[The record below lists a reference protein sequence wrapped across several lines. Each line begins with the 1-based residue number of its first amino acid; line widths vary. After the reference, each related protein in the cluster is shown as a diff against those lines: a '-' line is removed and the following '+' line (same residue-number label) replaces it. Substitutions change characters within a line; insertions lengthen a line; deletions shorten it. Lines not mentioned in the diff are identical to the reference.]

1 MGCDGILSI
10 LSVIA
15 ALSVFS
21 VKTDGTNLLA
31 IDNKPITVHCPVIDS
46 VRVFTDTDLRG
57 HTVSAVLAVV
67 QIDHLAGDEL
77 DGIALTVRQVSHAD
91 DAVLLLD
98 RVHNRLKRRQVLVH
112 VLALLLQSRH
122 SGLQVVDVGLQL
134 RVVVLAAT
142 YKGRQHRENQQ
153 NTFSHCVLVFIN
165 HYWFLSW
172 NRVINIVLRHF
183 GRLSDR
189 LFRGLNCPVGEP
201 VEPSMRFTSTSSVT
215 FSRSYSTT
223 KYQSQT
229 YKHDKSVER
238 SVNLSW
244 GSGITLSKST
254 TPHSYPEA
262 RRTRATIRYKHESR
276 SFPCSLKFSGFQPK
290 DKSFSLSSDM
300 CATSL

>member
-1 MGCDGILSI
+1 MRCDGI

-21 VKTDGTNLLA
+21 VKTDGTNFLA
-31 IDNKPITVHCPVIDS
+31 IDNKPIAVHCPVIYS
-46 VRVFTDTDLRG
+46 VRIFTDTDLRG
-57 HTVSAVLAVV
+57 HTVSAVLAVI
-67 QIDHLAGDEL
+67 QIDHLTGDEF
-77 DGIALTVRQVSHAD
+77 DGIALTVRQVSDAD

-98 RVHNRLKRRQVLVH
+98 RIHNRLERRQVLVH

-122 SGLQVVDVGLQL
+122 SGLQVVDVGLQF
-134 RVVVLAAT
+134 RIVVLAAT
-142 YKGRQHRENQQ
+142 HQSRQHRENQQ
-153 NTFSHCVLVFIN
+153 NTFFHCVLVFIN
-165 HYWFLSW
+165 HYWFLLW
-172 NRVINIVLRHF
+172 NRVINIVH
-183 GRLSDR
+183 
-189 LFRGLNCPVGEP
+189 V
-201 VEPSMRFTSTSSVT
+201 TSTSSVT
-215 FSRSYSTT
+215 GCDHIPGSYFSLTSHSTAE
-223 KYQSQT
+223 YQSQT

-262 RRTRATIRYKHESR
+262 RRTRTTIRYKYESR